1 MESQMLGYVSVSAN
15 VNANASGYRARV
27 HSNININII
36 VNVSLWQL
44 LGPLLLCTPGIC
56 RRQVPM
62 PLRR

>member
-1 MESQMLGYVSVSAN
+1 MENQMLDYVSVSAIVN
-15 VNANASGYRARV
+15 VNASGYRARV

-36 VNVSLWQL
+36 VNASPWL
-44 LGPLLLCTPGIC
+44 LLALLCTPGIC